1 MKNFLLFKSR
11 PFWENKGEKKKMR
24 KAGRFGKKTEKKK
37 PFWGVTSF
45 SESKRETTL
54 SEIG

>member
-1 MKNFLLFKSR
+1 MFKSR